1 MPPTTF
7 NEAAALEAETPI
19 ASPLVRHHIEI
30 SPLSL
35 IAQAIEKGMSVA
47 DLKGLFDLQER
58 YERNK
63 AAQAFAEAITRFQR
77 ECPQIEKINSGA
89 KDAYR
94 YAPLEEVDRVARP
107 YMVKHSIVPTFT
119 TSTDEKGSM
128 LVTCR
133 IRVGTHTEE
142 TTIRLPPLQ
151 GNNLVNS
158 AQVEAQR
165 ISYGKRYA
173 LCAAL
178 NIVTTAED
186 TDGLV
191 GDNVNKAQQDEIMGL
206 IRQCN
211 EAGKPVDF
219 TRFKEWLQIEKL
231 EDLPQ
236 RELPKALTELRN
248 KLKAAKGGPK

>member
-1 MPPTTF
+1 MPTIEHDDKQVDQNDLP
-7 NEAAALEAETPI
+7 A
-19 ASPLVRHHIEI
+19 PLVRHQIEI

-47 DLKGLFDLQER
+47 DLKGLFELQER
-58 YERNK
+58 YEKNK
-63 AAQAFAEAITRFQR
+63 AAQAFAEAITRFQS
-77 ECPQIEKINSGA
+77 ECPQIEKIKSGA

-94 YAPLEEVDRVARP
+94 YAPFEEVDRVARP
-107 YMVKHSIVPTFT
+107 YMVRHSIVPTFT
-119 TSTDEKGSM
+119 TNTDEKGCM
-128 LVTCR
+128 TVTCR
-133 IRVGTHTEE
+133 IRVGTHFEE
-142 TTIRLPPLQ
+142 TTIRLPLLQ

-178 NIVTTAED
+178 NIVTTNED

-191 GDNVNKAQQDEIMGL
+191 GDNINKAQQEEITGL
-206 IRQCN
+206 IRQCI

-219 TRFKEWLQIEKL
+219 VRFKEWLQIDKL

-248 KLKAAKGGPK
+248 KLKAAKGGGK

>member
-1 MPPTTF
+1 MPTIPD
-7 NEAAALEAETPI
+7 EAEVDQSDLP
-19 ASPLVRHHIEI
+19 APLVRHHIEI
-30 SPLSL
+30 SPLSI
-35 IAQAIEKGMSVA
+35 IAQAIEKGMSMADMKDLVA
-47 DLKGLFDLQER
+47 MARQER
-58 YERNK
+58 LDK
-63 AAQAFAEAITRFQR
+63 AAQAFADALTAFQR
-77 ECPQIEKINSGA
+77 DCPQIEKIKSGA

-94 YAPLEEVDRVARP
+94 YAPFEEVDRVARP

-119 TSTDEKGSM
+119 TNTDEKGSM